1 MKSSIKRLMAAAM
14 VVVIGAG
21 LGLAPVAAAATG
33 AHDSG
38 TPTAPPPAPP
48 QYETG
53 TDPLVPSNTGAVPFV
68 LVPRGNG
75 LAF

>member
-33 AHDSG
+33 THASD

-53 TDPLVPSNTGAVPFV
+53 TDPLVPSNTGAMPFV

>member
-33 AHDSG
+33 THASA

-53 TDPLVPSNTGAVPFV
+53 TDPLVPSNTGAMPFV